1 MAYPH
6 LRNAHHDRL
15 RALSSL
21 VEISRAFR
29 QSIAVLIGITN
40 PGINNELRERIID
53 RFNRAYYEALINAF
67 FQAAQP
73 ISTTSEMQEYR
84 TIILRYYTDPSRSF
98 DLPLAVRLF
107 QSGPTPEDFGL
118 PNMGDINFWDIS
130 ETEEDIANPQ
140 INNLIR
146 EAPMPEVLP
155 RILSRLTIELPSA
168 DPQMSPPQSDSPR
181 GPQNSPTTRPGE

>member
-168 DPQMSPPQSDSPR
+168 DPQMSSPQSDSPR